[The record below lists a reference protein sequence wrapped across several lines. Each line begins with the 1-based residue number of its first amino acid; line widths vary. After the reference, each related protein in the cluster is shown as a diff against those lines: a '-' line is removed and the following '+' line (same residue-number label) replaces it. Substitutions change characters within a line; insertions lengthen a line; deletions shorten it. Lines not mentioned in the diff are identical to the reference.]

1 MSCGNDTALVEPE
14 LIGGLNP
21 IFLGQQIIFG
31 LIGIF
36 TNSYS
41 LYHILMKF
49 NLSKILYKLLMAG
62 SIINIVQFIANILA
76 AIWLLL
82 FTENEI
88 VCIILTFT
96 FIFPKLVLQFYMFE
110 ICIVRCISIYKTNY
124 SIFQKSFIYFVSP
137 LPFLY
142 VPSVFVVQLGQHKPV
157 GIVHSVSFLL
167 TFHCLIFS

>member
-49 NLSKILYKLLMAG
+49 NLSKILYKLLMAA
-62 SIINIVQFIANILA
+62 SIINIVQFVANILA

-96 FIFPKLVLQFYMFE
+96 FIFPKLVLQFYVLFSNVFPWHQVLSGLCHLHNNHICTRFDLHLLLHE
-110 ICIVRCISIYKTNY
+110 I
-124 SIFQKSFIYFVSP
+124 
-137 LPFLY
+137 
-142 VPSVFVVQLGQHKPV
+142 
-157 GIVHSVSFLL
+157 
-167 TFHCLIFS
+167 